1 MANYTINNLTEL
13 TGVVSTDLVP
23 VWDVSASA
31 TRKATVANVLAG
43 LMAAA
48 NAFTANQTISPVATS
63 DDGLTVVMPSA
74 TTRYAI
80 VVRDSAL
87 SSHFLLSVD
96 TNDATLYINGGDF
109 GNNVVG
115 PSVRLTRNTNG
126 TKPGAAFV
134 NLMNRAGTAYRI
146 WPDASGNLRI
156 HTADPIYDNDG
167 LGTVIGTQTSSLDS
181 KIILGE
187 VGDPLEA
194 LQAVLEAAQKLM
206 RFQYK
211 SGAFNGEEF
220 EGVVTDF
227 SPRYGMD
234 RDEEHPAGKSLNVIQ
249 ILGDLIRSV
258 ALIAE
263 RVGLAD
269 EVRGQA

>member
-1 MANYTINNLTEL
+1 MANYTINNLSEL
-13 TGVVSTDLVP
+13 TGVVASDLVP
-23 VWDVSASA
+23 VWDVSASG
-31 TRKATVANVLAG
+31 TRKATITNLLAG

-48 NAFTANQTISPVATS
+48 NSFTANQTISPVATT
-63 DDGLTVVMPSA
+63 DDGLTVVMPNA
-74 TTRYAI
+74 TTRYAV

-96 TNDATLYINGGDF
+96 VDDATIFLNGGDF
-109 GNNVVG
+109 GNNAVG

-126 TKPGAAFV
+126 TKPGTAFFS
-134 NLMNRAGTAYRI
+134 LMNRAGTAYRV

-181 KIILGE
+181 KDVLGA
-187 VGDPLEA
+187 VGDPMEA
-194 LQAVLEAAQKLM
+194 LAAILEAAQSLVK
-206 RFQYK
+206 FQYK
-211 SGAFNGEEF
+211 SGAFGGEIF
-220 EGVVTDF
+220 EGIVTDF

-263 RVGLAD
+263 HVGLAD